1 MKSILSKKYSIF
13 VACIAVIAAAALFG
27 SALTLS
33 VSGKGTITDQNSLSE
48 KSAPDAVR
56 SSENGETGDRAAT
69 VQTSPPEK
77 EEPFSDSDPSS
88 SETSSS
94 DGQKS
99 ISETQETEE
108 TVRAQTPPAA
118 ADASAGDNL
127 PHSSETQDT
136 QNTEQTRYAYLTFDD
151 GPSKNTDAILK
162 ILAENDIKATFFV
175 TARNTDEIS
184 MQRYRRIAK
193 AGHTLAM
200 HSGTHDYKEIYA
212 SRDAF

>member
-1 MKSILSKKYSIF
+1 MIKKERGKLRSAHRKQYRKMKSILSKKYSIF

-33 VSGKGTITDQNSLSE
+33 VSGKGTIPDQNSLPE

-56 SSENGETGDRAAT
+56 SSETGETGDRAAT

-99 ISETQETEE
+99 IS
-108 TVRAQTPPAA
+108 
-118 ADASAGDNL
+118 
-127 PHSSETQDT
+127 
-136 QNTEQTRYAYLTFDD
+136 
-151 GPSKNTDAILK
+151 
-162 ILAENDIKATFFV
+162 
-175 TARNTDEIS
+175 
-184 MQRYRRIAK
+184 
-193 AGHTLAM
+193 
-200 HSGTHDYKEIYA
+200 
-212 SRDAF
+212 